1 MAAHLRRLVITL
13 AVVASGPGVALVV
26 GLLVGSGRRWLG

>member
-13 AVVASGPGVALVV
+13 AVVASGPGVVLAV
-26 GLLVGSGRRWLG
+26 GIVASSGRRWLG